1 MKKNKKINYMKL
13 LKIITIILGIIFILE
28 LGYLIYAKIKVDK
41 NTVYANA
48 TYSGITIEDGY
59 IAVGESDFKNSKK
72 NDYIKEGYRKA
83 IITKYDSS
91 GKIVFEKKYATGLNS
106 KFNDVIE
113 VSDGYIAVGNVEV
126 NVDQNKNKTPEAII
140 VKYDKDVNLLWSKN
154 YNNLGVNSFNA
165 IIETAANTY
174 LAVGQSIYETN
185 IIGNH
190 TTGGAII
197 VEYSQDGEEI
207 RRANYDGPKTGL
219 YNDVI
224 EVSDGYIVV
233 GKIKSATAIIAKY
246 NKNLELKW
254 RKLYGNSDDYGFR
267 TITLLDEKT
276 FVVGGSKVSETSTL
290 QEMLILKYN
299 TSGALLE
306 ERTYKS
312 DEKNMARSIK
322 YNSDNLIVIGN
333 TSTAEE
339 GDAIKSFI
347 VVYDKD
353 LNIKKEIKPVAN
365 NTLILSAGDQ
375 SNVFG
380 YTTPKIDEAGIKGKD
395 IYPIIINI
403 SDNLELNYLK
413 LK

>member
-113 VSDGYIAVGNVEV
+113 LSDGYIAVGNVEV
-126 NVDQNKNKTPEAII
+126 NVDQNKNQTPEAII
-140 VKYDKDVNLLWSKN
+140 AKYDKDGNLLWSKN

-380 YTTPKIDEAGIKGKD
+380 YTTSKIDEAGIKGKD

>member
-380 YTTPKIDEAGIKGKD
+380 YTTSKIDEAGIKGKD

>member
-126 NVDQNKNKTPEAII
+126 NVDQNKNQTPEAII
-140 VKYDKDVNLLWSKN
+140 AKYDKDGNLLWSKN

-380 YTTPKIDEAGIKGKD
+380 YTTSKIDEAGIKGKD